1 MAVVDSLEHAKQL
14 SLTIDSRR
22 RGNMQDNPSDPVES
36 LSSGDPDRQVAALIE
51 LIKEN
56 DRSKIDQ
63 VLRLF
68 GSPDIAV
75 RSEAVRAAGF
85 LGGASVDNVGPLLV
99 GMLEDPDELVRT
111 EAAEALTMIQFAPA
125 VGPLTSHLRSDDSWI
140 VRASAAEALGRYP
153 GSSTAAL
160 FTCANDDDEL
170 DEVRRYAIH
179 SLGQTPIND
188 PDNDM
193 EALVNRLEND
203 PDLGLQ
209 VRLAAYRTGDRS
221 QIDAVKNAAATMSEF
236 DASLV
241 LNDIDAFLDH
251 PRPPTLEADILTI
264 ENIIDI
270 IALRWPFERPHAAKV
285 RDRLPDVE

>member
-1 MAVVDSLEHAKQL
+1 
-14 SLTIDSRR
+14 
-22 RGNMQDNPSDPVES
+22 MQDNPSDPVGS

-56 DRSKIDQ
+56 DRSKIDL
-63 VLRLF
+63 VLSLF
-68 GSPDIAV
+68 TSSDIAV

-111 EAAEALTMIQFAPA
+111 EAAEALTMIQFPPA

-160 FTCANDDDEL
+160 FACADDDDEL

-188 PDNDM
+188 SDNDM
-193 EALVNRLEND
+193 EALVNKLEND

-209 VRLAAYRTGDRS
+209 VRFAAYRTGDRS

-241 LNDIDAFLDH
+241 LNDIDAFLDY
-251 PRPPTLEADILTI
+251 PRPPTLEADIPTI

-270 IALRWPFERPHAAKV
+270 IALRWPFERPHATKV
-285 RDRLPDVE
+285 RNRLSDVQGL